1 MSSAWRM
8 VLIAV
13 CANLAAGCASSLSG
27 LGGTPTYACKAPEGV
42 LCTSVAGVYANS
54 LQNNLPSQRTEKRAA
69 DPAGNV
75 ATAPRA
81 APAPN
86 PAPYTGSVANAASAS
101 DAASIRSAPRIL
113 RVWLAPWED
122 SDGDLQDQ
130 SYLYVVVDSGRWLIE
145 HQRASIRNAYAP
157 IAAPNPAPLAASD
170 TDEPTPSTTVNL
182 PRPGVPSFPAG
193 TTSMPPKVDTDAEST
208 LR

>member
-1 MSSAWRM
+1 MRSAWRI
-8 VLIAV
+8 VLIAA
-13 CANLAAGCASSLSG
+13 CASLAAGCASTLSG

-54 LQNNLPSQRTEKRAA
+54 LQNNLPSQRTEKRAT

-75 ATAPRA
+75 VTATRA
-81 APAPN
+81 APGPN
-86 PAPYTGSVANAASAS
+86 PAPNTGSVANTASAS
-101 DAASIRSAPRIL
+101 DAASMRSAPRVL
-113 RVWLAPWED
+113 RVWVAPWED

-145 HQRASIRNAYAP
+145 HQRASIRNAYTP
-157 IAAPNPAPLAASD
+157 IAAPNPAPLDASEPN
-170 TDEPTPSTTVNL
+170 EPTPSTTVSL

-193 TTSMPPKVDTDAEST
+193 TTSLPPKVDNDAEST

>member
-1 MSSAWRM
+1 MKDAWRI
-8 VLIAV
+8 VIIA
-13 CANLAAGCASSLSG
+13 AWGSLGAGCASTLSG
-27 LGGTPTYACKAPEGV
+27 VGGTPTYACKAPEGV

-54 LQNNLPSQRTEKRAA
+54 LQMNLPSQRTEKRVTDAA
-69 DPAGNV
+69 ANV
-75 ATAPRA
+75 VTATRA
-81 APAPN
+81 APGPN
-86 PAPYTGSVANAASAS
+86 PAPNTGSVANTASAS
-101 DAASIRSAPRIL
+101 DAASIRSAPRVL

-145 HQRASIRNAYAP
+145 HQRASIRNAYTP
-157 IAAPNPAPLAASD
+157 IAAPNAATPDASEPID
-170 TDEPTPSTTVNL
+170 PTPSATANL

-193 TTSMPPKVDTDAEST
+193 TTSVPPRVETDAEST